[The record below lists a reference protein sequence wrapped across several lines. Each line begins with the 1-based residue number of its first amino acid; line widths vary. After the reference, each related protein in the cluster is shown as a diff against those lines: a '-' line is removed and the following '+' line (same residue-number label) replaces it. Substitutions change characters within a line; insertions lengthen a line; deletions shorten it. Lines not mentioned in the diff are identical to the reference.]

1 MMHLAYLDA
10 GSGSLIVQ
18 AVVGGTAG
26 AAVAAKL
33 YWRRLAARFGRRP
46 TDSGPTDTGSAAGH
60 NGHGPAEVESGAD
73 RRPTGPAEIVP
84 AERQPRQPADN

>member
-46 TDSGPTDTGSAAGH
+46 ADSGRTDTGPTAGH

-84 AERQPRQPADN
+84 TERQPRQSADN